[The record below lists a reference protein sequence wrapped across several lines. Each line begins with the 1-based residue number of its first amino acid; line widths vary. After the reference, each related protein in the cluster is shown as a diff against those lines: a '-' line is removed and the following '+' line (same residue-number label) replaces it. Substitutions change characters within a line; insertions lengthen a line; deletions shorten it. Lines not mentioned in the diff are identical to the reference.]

1 MKRGQIVTLALVCS
15 VAVVAGGVGWWRVA
29 SRQVSTDDAYI
40 GAQVVQVAPRV
51 GGRVNSVAVWEGQQ
65 VKRGDVLF
73 RLDAEPYELAV
84 DAARARLLQ
93 AREAAT
99 SGVAAVAAAHAET
112 LAQAQLAQNASA
124 LATRDDALVARG
136 FLSPQAGDTARS
148 AARAAQQS
156 TAAAAAHERQAR
168 AAAGAAGDQNAG
180 VRAAEATLAQ
190 ARLDLAHTVVRAPA
204 DGRIAQLSLRPGA
217 LLEADVPQFALIEN
231 ARYWVDANFKE
242 TDLASIRAGQRARV
256 NIDMLPGRSF
266 AGTVAAIGAGA
277 GSAFSLLPPEN
288 ASGNWVKVTQ
298 RVPVRILLDDL
309 DADTLPAV
317 GASATATVD
326 LTAHAAGH

>member
-1 MKRGQIVTLALVCS
+1 MALVLVCS

-29 SRQVSTDDAYI
+29 SRQVSTDDAYV
-40 GAQVVQVAPRV
+40 GAQVVQIAPRV
-51 GGRVNSVAVWEGQQ
+51 GGRVSSVAVWEGQT
-65 VKRGDVLF
+65 VRRGDVLF

-84 DAARARLLQ
+84 DAARARLTQ
-93 AREAAT
+93 AREAVS
-99 SGVAAVAAAHAET
+99 SGMASVEAAHAET
-112 LAQAQLAQNASA
+112 LAQAQLAQNATA

-156 TAAAAAHERQAR
+156 TQAAAAHERQAR
-168 AAAGAAGDQNAG
+168 AGVGMPGEANAG
-180 VRAAEATLAQ
+180 VQAAEAALAQ

-204 DGRIAQLSLRPGA
+204 DGRIAQLTLRPGA
-217 LLEADVPQFALIEN
+217 MLEADAPQFALVEN

-242 TDLASIRAGQRARV
+242 TDLAQIQVGQRARV
-256 NIDMLPGRSF
+256 NIDMLPGHTF
-266 AGTVAAIGAGA
+266 AGTVSSIGAGA

-298 RVPVRILLDDL
+298 RVPVRILLD
-309 DADTLPAV
+309 AVETNATPAV

-326 LTAHAAGH
+326 LTGHAAQR

>member
-1 MKRGQIVTLALVCS
+1 MKRAQIMAIALVCS
-15 VAVVAGGVGWWRVA
+15 VAMAAGGYAWWRVA
-29 SRQVSTDDAYI
+29 SRQVSTDDAYV
-40 GAQVVQVAPRV
+40 GAQVVQIAPRV
-51 GGRVNSVAVWEGQQ
+51 GGRVISVAVWEGQQ

-84 DAARARLLQ
+84 DAARARLAQ

-99 SGVAAVAAAHAET
+99 SDVAAVAAARAET
-112 LAQAQLAQNASA
+112 LAQAQLAQNATA
-124 LATRDDALVARG
+124 LAKRDDALVARG

-156 TAAAAAHERQAR
+156 TAAAAAHEREAR
-168 AAAGAAGDQNAG
+168 AEAGAPGGQNAG
-180 VRAAEATLAQ
+180 VQAAEAALAQ

-204 DGRIAQLSLRPGA
+204 DGRIAQLTLRPGA
-217 LLEADVPQFALIEN
+217 VLEADTPQFALVEN

-242 TDLASIRAGQRARV
+242 TDLARIRVGQRAQV
-256 NIDMLPGRSF
+256 AIDMLPGHTF
-266 AGTVAAIGAGA
+266 AGTVSSIGAGA

-298 RVPVRILLDDL
+298 RVPVRILLDQVNEN
-309 DADTLPAV
+309 TPPAV
-317 GASATATVD
+317 GASATATVE
-326 LTAHAAGH
+326 LTAHDRQP